1 MADRIQLSDGTAT
14 ATALRLGARTASSAQ
29 RRALVDKLTP
39 RESEVFALVVHD
51 KLNEQIAY
59 ELAVTG
65 WRSGRLR

>member
-1 MADRIQLSDGTAT
+1 
-14 ATALRLGARTASSAQ
+14 
-29 RRALVDKLTP
+29 VDKLTP